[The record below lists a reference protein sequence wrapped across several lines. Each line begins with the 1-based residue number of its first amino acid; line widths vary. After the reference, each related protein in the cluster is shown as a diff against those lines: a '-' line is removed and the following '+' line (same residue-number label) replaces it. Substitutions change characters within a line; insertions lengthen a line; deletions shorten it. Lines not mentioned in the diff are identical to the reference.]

1 MAEFCLKAIA
11 EASEFFFRNI
21 SNELYLQR
29 SIAEETLK
37 KLQQEI
43 KEMKDE
49 QRSKND
55 FYENKLRNVE
65 TEKAEIS
72 AKEQS
77 VKENLTQIIKEREQF
92 ENEMNERIDT
102 MKKDF
107 HRQLEESRNKVSQT
121 EE

>member
-1 MAEFCLKAIA
+1 
-11 EASEFFFRNI
+11 
-21 SNELYLQR
+21 
-29 SIAEETLK
+29 
-37 KLQQEI
+37 
-43 KEMKDE
+43 MKDE

-77 VKENLTQIIKEREQF
+77 VKENLAQIIKEREQF
-92 ENEMNERIDT
+92 ENEMNEKIDT

-107 HRQLEESRNKVSQT
+107 HR
-121 EE
+121 

>member
-1 MAEFCLKAIA
+1 
-11 EASEFFFRNI
+11 
-21 SNELYLQR
+21 
-29 SIAEETLK
+29 
-37 KLQQEI
+37 
-43 KEMKDE
+43 MKDE

-77 VKENLTQIIKEREQF
+77 VKENLGQIIKEREQF

-102 MKKDF
+102 MKRDF
-107 HRQLEESRNKVSQT
+107 HRQLEDSRNKVA
-121 EE
+121 